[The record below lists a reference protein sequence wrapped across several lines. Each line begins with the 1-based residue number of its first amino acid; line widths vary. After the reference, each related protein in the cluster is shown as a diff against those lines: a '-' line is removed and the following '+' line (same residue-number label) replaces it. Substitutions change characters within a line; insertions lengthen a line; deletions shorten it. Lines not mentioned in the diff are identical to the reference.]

1 MKNKEIIRVQNVIES
16 DRLNVGK
23 GFSDLFIE
31 DIIKLVKDYFDLES
45 LPSLNILKDRQGYKI
60 EISFFVSRIKP
71 FKRVGD

>member
-45 LPSLNILKDRQGYKI
+45 SPSLNILKDRQGYKI

>member
-45 LPSLNILKDRQGYKI
+45 SPSLNILKDRQGYKI

-71 FKRVGD
+71 FKRVGN